1 MGDEGLEPPKRS
13 RAAELQSAP
22 FAARVNHP
30 AVWSAR
36 SRARHVS
43 SCSSP
48 GAAVLETIQQ
58 RQELRSQG
66 RALRLVGVGE
76 AEHDGRPNISVPA
89 IRQDH
94 SSTIVDTL
102 CSLSIAPA
110 LASTDPGAPAAAPR
124 GAGKGGRGGR
134 PRARC
139 DGGEEGDEGRVDA
152 RPLVAPSTDRAAG
165 RTPWFRGV
173 DDRGAAARGGAA
185 EGRRGISRAWQGRA
199 AGGRRRPAWRRCS
212 RRRGW

>member
-152 RPLVAPSTDRAAG
+152 RPPRRSFNRPRCWPNALVSRCG
-165 RTPWFRGV
+165 R
-173 DDRGAAARGGAA
+173 
-185 EGRRGISRAWQGRA
+185 S
-199 AGGRRRPAWRRCS
+199 WRRCP
-212 RRRGW
+212 RRRR